1 MKKTIKF
8 MFLISMILVLLLTSC
23 KQGNK
28 TKLEEVTFENVP
40 TSLYVEEKQEIT
52 YVAQEGVTIT
62 WASSNENVATV
73 INGTITALSAG
84 KTTITAV
91 VKLNDEQKIYLFNLE
106 VKPIWFSISYVDE
119 GEIDGGKVIAYNI
132 NDLPLTLPT
141 PTKEGFEFL
150 GWSLTEGGSYIS
162 KLEDGTTG
170 NITLYGNWKEVV
182 KPLEIIYN
190 LDGGYF
196 NIDVSNSFMPG
207 EECILPTPIKDG
219 YSFLGWS
226 LEKGS
231 SSYITTLDNIS
242 SNVAVFANWEKI
254 IKVYEVTY
262 NLDGGSFESD
272 VEDSFVEGEKFTLPI
287 PVKEGYKF
295 LGWSL
300 TKDSDEY
307 VLELKDIYK
316 DITVYGNWEKIEIY
330 SSIYYIL
337 NGGRLNE
344 QAPEIYLEGAELV
357 LPIPLYDGFEFLG
370 WTYQE
375 NGSTY
380 VSKISSSKTG
390 DLTLYANWKEITDFK
405 ITYVYDEG
413 EAPSHPATTFEEMD
427 AAFWPAFKAWCG
439 DNDTLESFKR
449 KVLAAWSGGKD
460 GGYKLYLPAGAGLQD
475 ENYFVNDP
483 ETEKFWYD
491 WFVAVDAQI
500 TDINSSQSAW
510 GSAYVGYLRLN
521 ALFTGNTNLWTEE
534 RRAAVYEKC
543 LCITPLVTEY
553 SLGDNKELVDLVIDD
568 GRTFLGW
575 YDENN
580 NLVEKI
586 TPDMR
591 GDLTLTAM
599 WSASTPAES
608 FDLNY
613 VNRLGKFESYALT
626 WTLLPLDT
634 TNKKII
640 FESSDPSILEIDKH
654 GVMYGHQ
661 TGTVTVTYNV
671 LANPDLSGSFEV
683 EVYVDPYIDANYET
697 TSVVVVD
704 ESIKINATLEGTL
717 GKVIW
722 KSSNTNLATV
732 DSTGKVTALKEG
744 YVTIT
749 AYMEGNNDVSLDFG
763 VTILLKEEAMLYSI
777 ITNAHNP
784 EVYYVHNLNVAY
796 DYDTS
801 VACSVSDLLFNW
813 EYTVND
819 DYFITP
825 NRSKM
830 SSIEFITVH
839 YSGMPL
845 AHQDGEIIAK
855 ALYNGFHGSDW
866 GGTSWHYST
875 GNDGIFYSMDETK
888 VAWHAGDGTGTPFRW
903 INTGVKA
910 TSNTKPVFKI
920 VSNSNVASGY
930 SFEVNGVITNI
941 ESPRKGPLTF
951 YGPTW
956 KIENS
961 YIYMGNVWYSSS
973 YGYVS
978 SRGGNLNS
986 IGIESA
992 CNYGSDLWL
1001 TYHYTAQLVARLLDK
1016 YNLETSRVQGHHT
1029 FSGKDCPQ
1037 TLLEGEGELWYKF
1050 MEMVVAELALYKNMK
1065 DYTIECVSLN
1075 DDLLDDNGRIKSMP
1089 NYTETVEYKLII
1101 TNNKTNV
1108 KKELTFSSII
1118 HGLYKVN

>member
-1 MKKTIKF
+1 MKKIIKS
-8 MFLISMILVLLLTSC
+8 MFLVSIVLVLFLTSC
-23 KQGNK
+23 KRGSE
-28 TKLEEVTFENVP
+28 TKLEEVAFENVP

-84 KTTITAV
+84 KTTISAV
-91 VKLNDEQKIYLFNLE
+91 VKLNDEQKVYEFNLE

-162 KLEDGTTG
+162 KLEVGTTG

-231 SSYITTLDNIS
+231 SSYITTLDNVS

-254 IKVYEVTY
+254 INVYEVTY

-300 TKDSDEY
+300 IKDSDEY
-307 VLELKDIYK
+307 VLELKDIYN
-316 DITVYGNWEKIEIY
+316 DITVYGNWEKNEIY

-357 LPIPLYDGFEFLG
+357 LPIPLYDGFDFLG

-375 NGSTY
+375 NGTTY
-380 VSKISSSKTG
+380 ISKISSSQTG

-405 ITYVYDEG
+405 ITYLYDEG

-439 DNDTLESFKR
+439 DNDTLESFKA

-460 GGYKLYLPAGAGLQD
+460 GGYKLYLPAGAGIED

-500 TDINSSQSAW
+500 TDINASQSAW

-521 ALFTGNTNLWTEE
+521 ALFTGNVSLWNDE
-534 RRAAVYEKC
+534 RRMAVYEKC
-543 LCITPLVTEY
+543 LCVTPLVTEY
-553 SLGDNKELVDLVIDD
+553 SLGDDKVLVNLVIDD

-580 NLVEKI
+580 NLVQKI

-591 GDLTLTAM
+591 GDLTLTAI

-613 VNRLGKFESYALT
+613 VNRLDKFESYALT
-626 WTLLPLDT
+626 WTLLPVDT

-640 FESSDPSILEIDKH
+640 FESSNPSILEIDKY
-654 GVMYGHQ
+654 GVMYAHQ

-671 LANPDLSGSFEV
+671 LANPDLNGSFEV
-683 EVYVDPYIDANYET
+683 EVYVDPYIDANFET

-717 GKVIW
+717 GKVNW

-763 VTILLKEEAMLYSI
+763 VTILSKEDALLYSI

-830 SSIEFITVH
+830 TSIEFITVH

-845 AHQDGEIIAK
+845 AHQDGEIIAT
-855 ALYNGFHGSDW
+855 ALYNGFHGADW
-866 GGTSWHYST
+866 KGTSWHYST

-888 VAWHAGDGTGTPFRW
+888 VAWHAGDGTGTAFRW

-910 TSNTKPVFKI
+910 TSNTKPVFTI
-920 VSNSNVASGY
+920 VSNSNVPSGY
-930 SFEVNGVITNI
+930 SFEVNGVKTNI

-956 KIENS
+956 KIENG

-973 YGYVS
+973 YDYVS

-1050 MEMVVAELALYKNMK
+1050 MEMVEAELALYQNMG

-1075 DDLLDDNGRIKSMP
+1075 DDLLYDNGRIKSMP

-1118 HGLYKVN
+1118 HGLYKVC